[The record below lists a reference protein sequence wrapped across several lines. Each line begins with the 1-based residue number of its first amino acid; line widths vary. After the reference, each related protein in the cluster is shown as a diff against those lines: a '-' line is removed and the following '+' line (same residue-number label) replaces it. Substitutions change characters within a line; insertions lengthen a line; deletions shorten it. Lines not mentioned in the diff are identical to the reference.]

1 MDRIVSNATPLIY
14 LAKADKLILLQ
25 RVIKNVLIPEAVF
38 QEVVAEGKRLGE
50 KDAFRVEKAIAE
62 GWLEVKEVKKIISF
76 QFALHSGEIEVI
88 SLAKEK
94 EINAVLIDDTKARSA
109 AEIVGLKPVGT
120 LWIILQAVKA
130 KIIDFDECLS
140 TLEDI
145 IDSGFYLKDE
155 IYIKVIRAARKLS
168 GDAL

>member
-1 MDRIVSNATPLIY
+1 MRNLRCLLYWIKPNDRQFLFLNITVQARQFSKWLGFFFSQ
-14 LAKADKLILLQ
+14 KHLL
-25 RVIKNVLIPEAVF
+25 
-38 QEVVAEGKRLGE
+38 RL
-50 KDAFRVEKAIAE
+50 DF
-62 GWLEVKEVKKIISF
+62 
-76 QFALHSGEIEVI
+76 
-88 SLAKEK
+88 
-94 EINAVLIDDTKARSA
+94 
-109 AEIVGLKPVGT
+109 
-120 LWIILQAVKA
+120 LWIILQAVNA